1 MKRVR
6 YSKYTGNLA
15 DELEMESLLEAL
27 SDFLLDSGF
36 QSPYSRFQEMRGDQT
51 LDNLRE
57 AMRQALE
64 YGDLFDEAIQ
74 EKIDQL
80 AGDGELEKLI
90 EQLLDRMEQENY
102 RSVRS
107 RSAANAAARSRYSG
121 QRRDQCSGAGGTI
134 PGHRQGPGFSR
145 LQNLARPARL
155 AGKIFLRPARYPGA
169 FYWSRSQRRF
179 TPV

>member
-36 QSPYSRFQEMRGDQT
+36 QSPFSRFQEMRGDQT

-64 YGDLFDEAIQ
+64 YGDLFDEAMQ

-80 AGDGELEKLI
+80 
-90 EQLLDRMEQENY
+90 
-102 RSVRS
+102 S
-107 RSAANAAARSRYSG
+107 RGWR
-121 QRRDQCSGAGGTI
+121 
-134 PGHRQGPGFSR
+134 
-145 LQNLARPARL
+145 
-155 AGKIFLRPARYPGA
+155 AGKAD
-169 FYWSRSQRRF
+169 
-179 TPV
+179 